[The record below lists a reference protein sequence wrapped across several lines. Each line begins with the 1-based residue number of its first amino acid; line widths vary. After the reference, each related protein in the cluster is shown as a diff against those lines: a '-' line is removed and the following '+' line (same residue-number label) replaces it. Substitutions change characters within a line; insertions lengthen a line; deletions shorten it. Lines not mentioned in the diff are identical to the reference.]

1 MLNRLLKTVTIKL
14 LTLVKSCLR
23 AQVPPQYGEEEIA
36 WRVSKNKQQHQTDT
50 TIPKI
55 REIRLTSELAR
66 LLKTDTRK
74 IIKSIYFFK
83 YKHIFYCTDAY
94 IVIVFLLSS
103 CLVSSTKKY
112 NKVLYAYSSIE

>member
-50 TIPKI
+50 TIPRI

-66 LLKTDTRK
+66 LLKPTHIKLLNQYIFLK
-74 IIKSIYFFK
+74 IN
-83 YKHIFYCTDAY
+83 IFYIIQIFAP
-94 IVIVFLLSS
+94 
-103 CLVSSTKKY
+103 
-112 NKVLYAYSSIE
+112 